1 MKKEE
6 KSEFNFDY
14 LDNQK
19 KKFTKETN
27 FLSEE
32 IFSFEEDKKFSEDI
46 SSNQLIK
53 IFNGENKENDSAE
66 LELSDVQKNKYDN
79 QNIIEQ
85 EQYSIHVIE
94 SKINEKLNEVRHE
107 NVLVLQQ
114 NQIKTPFVN
123 QHYNI
128 IPAKMQV
135 NQDILR
141 QQERNIQNHPNTQKI
156 LGKKRKKDNKLLN
169 VSESK
174 INNKENKK
182 SNLGRKKK
190 GDNTQRKHN
199 KFMFDNKTKKVK
211 RLYKDALLEFINTKI
226 RASNIS
232 FYCDEKEYKG
242 KEVKLLNIKDEQIVD
257 TSIVFNRNLFKKTI
271 KDFLK
276 VEISKEYNNYPH
288 YFNDKIITEIYN
300 SEKGANIRNILDM
313 TFLEGFKYY
322 RMDKDVY
329 TNPKYSC
336 LKGLENS
343 FLNLENLLK
352 KYEQEYINEIKELI
366 KTLEI
371 IYQQKIPR
379 KQ

>member
-1 MKKEE
+1 MITWITK
-6 KSEFNFDY
+6 
-14 LDNQK
+14 K

-226 RASNIS
+226 WASNFS

-242 KEVKLLNIKDEQIVD
+242 KEVKLLNINDEQIVD
-257 TSIVFNRNLFKKTI
+257 TTIVFNRNLFKKTI

>member
-1 MKKEE
+1 
-6 KSEFNFDY
+6 
-14 LDNQK
+14 
-19 KKFTKETN
+19 
-27 FLSEE
+27 
-32 IFSFEEDKKFSEDI
+32 
-46 SSNQLIK
+46 
-53 IFNGENKENDSAE
+53 
-66 LELSDVQKNKYDN
+66 
-79 QNIIEQ
+79 
-85 EQYSIHVIE
+85 
-94 SKINEKLNEVRHE
+94 
-107 NVLVLQQ
+107 
-114 NQIKTPFVN
+114 
-123 QHYNI
+123 
-128 IPAKMQV
+128 
-135 NQDILR
+135 
-141 QQERNIQNHPNTQKI
+141 
-156 LGKKRKKDNKLLN
+156 
-169 VSESK
+169 
-174 INNKENKK
+174 
-182 SNLGRKKK
+182 
-190 GDNTQRKHN
+190 
-199 KFMFDNKTKKVK
+199 MFDNKTKKVK

-336 LKGLENS
+336 LKGLENR